1 MKLKKPRFWDYK
13 KPNIFAILL
22 WPLTIVI
29 KLNNFFKF
37 KKTNKY
43 NDIKTICIG
52 NIYVGGTG
60 KTSLAIKLKEILE
73 KKQFKVCFIKKFY
86 KNQVDEVRLLEK
98 HGKVF
103 IKKKRTNALMQA
115 INEKYDIAIF
125 DDGLQDKSITYDI
138 RFVCFNSLNWIG
150 NGLLIP
156 AGPLRETIKSLRF
169 YENVILNG
177 YNENLE
183 NIKNQIKSINSNINI
198 FESRYV
204 HLNNE
209 IFNKNEKYI
218 VFSGIGNHQT
228 FLKML
233 ILQKFNILKDL
244 EFPDHYNYTD
254 IDLNKIYNLSKQLN
268 AHIITTEK
276 DFLRLDKSKTKNIQF
291 IKSDLKIIETEEI
304 IKTLIN

>member
-1 MKLKKPRFWDYK
+1 MKLKKPKFWDYK

-29 KLNNFFKF
+29 KLNNFFRF
-37 KKTNKY
+37 KKINKY

-150 NGLLIP
+150 NGFLIP

-233 ILQKFNILKDL
+233 KQQKFNILKDL

>member
-1 MKLKKPRFWDYK
+1 MKLKKPKFWDYK

-37 KKTNKY
+37 KKINKY

-156 AGPLRETIKSLRF
+156 AGPLRESIKSLRF

-233 ILQKFNILKDL
+233 KQQKFNILKDL

>member
-29 KLNNFFKF
+29 KLNNFFRF
-37 KKTNKY
+37 KKINKY

-156 AGPLRETIKSLRF
+156 AGPLRESIKSLRF

>member
-1 MKLKKPRFWDYK
+1 MKLKKPKFWDYK
-13 KPNIFAILL
+13 KPNVFAILL
-22 WPLTIVI
+22 LPLTIVI

-37 KKTNKY
+37 KKINKY

-156 AGPLRETIKSLRF
+156 AGPLRESIKSLRF

-233 ILQKFNILKDL
+233 KLQKFNILKDL

>member
-29 KLNNFFKF
+29 KLNNFFRF
-37 KKTNKY
+37 KKINKY

-156 AGPLRETIKSLRF
+156 AGPLRESIKSLRF

-233 ILQKFNILKDL
+233 KQQKFNILKDL

>member
-37 KKTNKY
+37 KKINKY

-138 RFVCFNSLNWIG
+138 RFVCFNGLNWIG

-169 YENVILNG
+169 YENVVLNG

-183 NIKNQIKSINSNINI
+183 NIKNQIKNINSNINI

-233 ILQKFNILKDL
+233 KLQKFNILKDL

-291 IKSDLKIIETEEI
+291 IKSDLKIIETEKI
-304 IKTLIN
+304 IKALIN

>member
-29 KLNNFFKF
+29 KLNNFFRF
-37 KKTNKY
+37 KKINKY

-115 INEKYDIAIF
+115 INEKYDVAIF

-156 AGPLRETIKSLRF
+156 AGPLRESIKSLRF

>member
-1 MKLKKPRFWDYK
+1 MKLKKPKFWDYK
-13 KPNIFAILL
+13 KPNVFAILL
-22 WPLTIVI
+22 LPLTIVI

-37 KKTNKY
+37 KKINKY
-43 NDIKTICIG
+43 NNIKTICIG

-86 KNQVDEVRLLEK
+86 KNQVDEVRLLER

-138 RFVCFNSLNWIG
+138 RFVCFNGINWIG

-156 AGPLRETIKSLRF
+156 AGPLRESIRSLKF

-177 YNENLE
+177 YNENLD
-183 NIKNQIKSINSNINI
+183 NIKNQIKSINYNINI
-198 FESRYV
+198 FESKYV

-233 ILQKFNILKDL
+233 KQQKFNILKDL
-244 EFPDHYNYTD
+244 EFPDHYDYTD
-254 IDLNKIYNLSKQLN
+254 TDLNKIFNLSKQLN

-291 IKSDLKIIETEEI
+291 IKSDLEIVETEEI

>member
-1 MKLKKPRFWDYK
+1 MKLKKPKFWDYK

-29 KLNNFFKF
+29 KLNNFFRF
-37 KKTNKY
+37 KKINKY

-156 AGPLRETIKSLRF
+156 AGPLRESIKSLRF

>member
-29 KLNNFFKF
+29 KLNNFFRF
-37 KKTNKY
+37 KKINKY

-150 NGLLIP
+150 NGFLIP
-156 AGPLRETIKSLRF
+156 AGPLRESIKSLRF

>member
-37 KKTNKY
+37 KKINKY

-156 AGPLRETIKSLRF
+156 AGPLRESIKSLRF

-233 ILQKFNILKDL
+233 KLQKFNILKDL